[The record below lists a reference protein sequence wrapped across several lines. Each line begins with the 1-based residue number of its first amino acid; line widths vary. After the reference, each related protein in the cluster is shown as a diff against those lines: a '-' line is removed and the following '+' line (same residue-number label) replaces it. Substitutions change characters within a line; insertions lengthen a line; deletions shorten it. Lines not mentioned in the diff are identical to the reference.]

1 MNNLSVQQLRRVL
14 EIKEKI
20 EQLNDELD
28 QVLSGSGSS
37 SGSAAAT
44 SGQQKRRGRPPG
56 AGAAKVAAAPS
67 ASSAGRKKGGRGPMS
82 DEARARIAEAARL
95 RWAKA
100 KKSGKN
106 RL

>member
-1 MNNLSVQQLRRVL
+1 MNNLSVQQLRKVL

-20 EQLNDELD
+20 EQLNSELD
-28 QVLSGSGSS
+28 SVLSGSGG
-37 SGSAAAT
+37 GSRRAAVSLPAQ
-44 SGQQKRRGRPPG
+44 SKGRRGRPPG
-56 AGAAKVAAAPS
+56 PAK
-67 ASSAGRKKGGRGPMS
+67 KKGGRGPMS

-100 KKSGKN
+100 KKAGKN